1 MKLERDQFQKLAAE
15 RLIVSKLGLE
25 RFSSDN
31 ELIKF
36 YTGFPTYKH
45 ILFFYE
51 FVKPSAE
58 NMVYCYA
65 TRAQENRRS
74 THTMHIIDE
83 IGLCSLFGLSWGFL
97 ESENLL
103 SSPTVV
109 TESAIVILKRSR

>member
-1 MKLERDQFQKLAAE
+1 MKLERDQLQKLAAE
-15 RLIVSKLGLE
+15 RLIVSKFGLE
-25 RFSSDN
+25 RFSSDS

-65 TRAQENRRS
+65 TRAEENRRS

-83 IGLCSLFGLSWGFL
+83 MFMFLVRIKLGLFGIGKLTFK
-97 ESENLL
+97 
-103 SSPTVV
+103 P
-109 TESAIVILKRSR
+109 RCCH